1 LLVRADLEQTTI
13 PKVSQNHLD
22 ARRQQIL
29 DAAVECFSRD
39 GLHPTS
45 MQDIVRQSGL
55 SAGALYTYFKSKDE
69 MITAIAAGRHMR
81 EREMIGAAIQD
92 SDTAATLHIL
102 VRNFARSLLDP
113 TEQKARRL
121 SIQLWAEAL
130 RNPGILKIVRE
141 GTDMPRMML
150 SAMILE
156 ARERGD
162 ISKQIVP
169 DALARVLIALFQ
181 GFALQ
186 LALDASTELEPSL
199 QIVEQ
204 MLAALSPNTMA

>member
-1 LLVRADLEQTTI
+1 LEQLTI
-13 PKVSQNHLD
+13 PKVSQSHLD

-29 DAAVECFSRD
+29 DAAIDCFSRD

-69 MITAIAAGRHMR
+69 MIAAIAARRHSH
-81 EREMIGAAIQD
+81 ERELIGAAIQD
-92 SDTAATLHIL
+92 GDAAATLHNV
-102 VRNFARSLLDP
+102 VRSFARSLLHP
-113 TEQKARRL
+113 AEQKARRL

-141 GTDMPRMML
+141 GTDMPRTML

-162 ISKQIVP
+162 LSKQIVP

-186 LALDASTELEPSL
+186 LALDPATEVEPSL
-199 QIVEQ
+199 QIVET
-204 MLAALSPNTMA
+204 MLASLATGSAR